1 MARKAASGGP
11 GRQALLLERGDRR
24 LARPAGLS
32 LAHERQY
39 FYASKGFNEETKQV
53 RKRNWD
59 KWTKL

>member
-1 MARKAASGGP
+1 MARKSASGGP
-11 GRQALLLERGDRR
+11 RKQEPLLMRGDRR
-24 LARPAGLS
+24 LARPAGS